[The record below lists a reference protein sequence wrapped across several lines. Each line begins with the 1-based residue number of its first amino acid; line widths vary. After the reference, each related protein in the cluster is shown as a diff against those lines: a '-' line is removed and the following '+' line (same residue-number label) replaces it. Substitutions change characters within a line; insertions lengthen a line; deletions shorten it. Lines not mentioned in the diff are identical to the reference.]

1 MKTARFYLKLTP
13 DELLEYYKGHKLYVR
28 VMTYG
33 GYSIQFRVE
42 HLRRW
47 VQRDGIDGDFEIIFD
62 DFNNFQQLNQV
73 GKRPNGAAQESK
85 NSDPHHSGKRPRRG
99 FTTSV

>member
-1 MKTARFYLKLTP
+1 MKSARFYLKLTP

-33 GYSIQFRVE
+33 GYSIRFRVE
-42 HLRRW
+42 HLRKW
-47 VQRDGIDGDFEIIFD
+47 VGRDGIDGDFEIIFD
-62 DFNNFQQLNQV
+62 DFNSFQQLNQI
-73 GKRPNGAAQESK
+73 GKRVKGTDQK
-85 NSDPHHSGKRPRRG
+85 SDPSEPHHSGRRPRRG